1 MGPWHEGVPRQ
12 EGERVPRMWHMHSVC
27 RLAMWLL
34 LAHLAIT
41 TAAEEQ
47 AVSILEPES
56 ITPLHEHV
64 PAAKQV
70 AARLGGGMGAG
81 MGFGGMGGGLST
93 MGSFSMGAGGGFEED
108 ELGEAG
114 LNSKD
119 ALKLYKMIEIHAP
132 EVIGDRPDAKAT
144 LIEAL
149 QNDIKHARL
158 GEADPAEREIENCL
172 VSNKWSSEK
181 EAAKMSPKSR
191 RARVIYGLSKLK
203 KHGDAEKLK
212 KRSDAELATLCAPP
226 EDPVAKAKLATKQ
239 AAKGAEGKDPTG
251 PDFEHG
257 LWKWAKV
264 YNSISSNNCEIDRMT
279 RPMSSTNDRALF
291 CVGVKTA
298 FWTMKAEPRAARVK
312 KGLRYPW
319 WGCCPKDSPNCK
331 QTVAPDECPLKDK
344 KGNCKNGNVCFVGT
358 WNTKDGGQ
366 QLDLSTHKTLSMTTS
381 TKFKIC
387 TKKGGSHIPDDKA
400 EYGMLPGALAGGS
413 DDCKKNGGEIIIDK
427 VDLVMDLRK
436 LVVCQQYKTGKKT
449 AFKQLDGSTRMLSVY
464 ADKCAVTKHGKVEKF
479 YIRSIRGIKGKTK
492 LFGVE
497 TKDGDQM
504 GKNGPYKEL
513 TAAMLKQKFAASIA
527 KKVIKRYFSWVTATL

>member
-1 MGPWHEGVPRQ
+1 
-12 EGERVPRMWHMHSVC
+12 MWHMHSVC

-34 LAHLAIT
+34 LAHVAIT

-149 QNDIKHARL
+149 QNDIKRARL

-191 RARVIYGLSKLK
+191 RNRVIYGLSKLK
-203 KHGDAEKLK
+203 KHGDVKKLK
-212 KRSDAELATLCAPP
+212 KKSDAELATLCEPP

-264 YNSISSNNCEIDRMT
+264 YNSIFSSKCDVSRMT
-279 RPMSSTNDRALF
+279 RPVSSTNNRALL
-291 CVGVKTA
+291 CTDMKKT
-298 FWTMKAEPRAARVK
+298 FWTMKAEPKAARIK
-312 KGLRYPW
+312 KGLKYPW
-319 WGCCPKDSPNCK
+319 WGCCNKDSPNCK
-331 QTVAPDECPLKDK
+331 QTMAPDECPLKDK
-344 KGNCKNGNVCFVGT
+344 KGNCENGNLCFVGT
-358 WNTKDGGQ
+358 WKTKDGGR
-366 QLDLSTHKTLSMTTS
+366 QLDLSTHKTMTMTTG
-381 TKFKIC
+381 TTFKIC
-387 TKKGGSHIPDDKA
+387 AKKGGSHIPDDKA
-400 EYGMLPGALAGGS
+400 EYVMLPGALAGKN
-413 DDCKKNGGEIIIDK
+413 DCKKNGEIIIDK
-427 VDLVMDLRK
+427 LDLVMDLRK
-436 LVVCQQYKTGKKT
+436 LVVCQTYKTGKKKKYT
-449 AFKQLDGSTRMLSVY
+449 SLLSGKSMMVDVY

-479 YIRSIRGIKGKTK
+479 YIRSIRGIKGKMK

-497 TKDGDQM
+497 TKDGDQK
-504 GKNGPYKEL
+504 GKNGPYKKL
-513 TAAMLKQKFAASIA
+513 TAEMLKQQYAAYIA
-527 KKVIKRYFSWVTATL
+527 KSVVKRYFAWVTATL